1 MPTAFSPTI
10 DEFLLRHHVMSL
22 AMTEGEAPW
31 AASVFYVF
39 DIAGRR
45 LIFFT
50 SPATRHGSMLVR
62 NARAAGTIAGQ
73 QRDIATLCGLQF
85 EGTAAM
91 LDEPHTREAEA
102 LFAAAFPG
110 VSAHGTPLWALSPT
124 MLKLTNNALG
134 FGFKEIWKG

>member
-10 DEFLLRHHVMSL
+10 DAFLLRHHVMSL
-22 AMTEGEAPW
+22 ALAEGEAPW

-39 DIAGRR
+39 DVAGRR

-50 SPATRHGSMLVR
+50 SPATRHGGMLVR

-85 EGTAAM
+85 EGAAAM
-91 LDEPHTREAEA
+91 LGEPEAREAEA

-110 VSAHGTPLWALSPT
+110 VSGHNTPLWALSPA

-134 FGFKEIWKG
+134 FGSKEIWQA